1 MQRLADIPTLSN
13 AACAAPIGPGMHTVI
28 QDFKE
33 INMFIVG
40 ILFERAGQCIYSAFK
55 AAAARRAI
63 RPLLAVEERFLRDI
77 GITRA
82 DVIDC
87 LSSPL
92 ADDPSE
98 LLKARRG
105 RPQITHRSVHQVNRQ
120 IEHQVEHDVERLTF
134 VDHPARWRAERSQS
148 RLPARIDREA
158 A

>member
-1 MQRLADIPTLSN
+1 
-13 AACAAPIGPGMHTVI
+13 MHTVI

-33 INMFIVG
+33 INMFIIG
-40 ILFERAGQCIYSAFK
+40 ILFERAGQYIYSAFK

-105 RPQITHRSVHQVNRQ
+105 RPQVALRPVPEVERQVEWQ
-120 IEHQVEHDVERLTF
+120 IEHDVERLTF
-134 VDHPARWRAERSQS
+134 VNHPARWRAERSQS
-148 RLPARIDREA
+148 RLPARMEREA